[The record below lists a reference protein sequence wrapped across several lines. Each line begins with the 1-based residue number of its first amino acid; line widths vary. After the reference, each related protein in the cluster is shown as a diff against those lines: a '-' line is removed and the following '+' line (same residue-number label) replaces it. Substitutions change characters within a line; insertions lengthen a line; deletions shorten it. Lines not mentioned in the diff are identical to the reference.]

1 MILKGILDIIF
12 GLLKTLFGWI
22 DLPDMPEVITNVIDQ
37 VISYITDGL
46 PVIWVFFDKQVV
58 TVAFVLVLAIVNF
71 DKIYYFIMWLLKK
84 LPIGVK

>member
-22 DLPDMPEVITNVIDQ
+22 DLPDMPETITNVIDQ
-37 VISYITDGL
+37 VIGYIVDGL

-58 TVAFVLVLAIVNF
+58 TVVLVLVLAIVNF

>member
-1 MILKGILDIIF
+1 MIIKGILDIIF
-12 GLLKTLFGWI
+12 GLLKVLFGWI
-22 DLPDMPEVITNVIDQ
+22 DIPDMPETITNVIDQ
-37 VISYITDGL
+37 VIVYIVDGL

-58 TVAFVLVLAIVNF
+58 TVALVLVLALVNF